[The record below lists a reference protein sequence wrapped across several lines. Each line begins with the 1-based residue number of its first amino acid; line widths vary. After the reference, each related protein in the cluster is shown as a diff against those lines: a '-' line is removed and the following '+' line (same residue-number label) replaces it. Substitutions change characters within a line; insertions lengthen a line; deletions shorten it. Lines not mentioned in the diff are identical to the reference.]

1 METTMRCYI
10 ALLHKEDTNR
20 YRIELADFPGCAG
33 WCDSL
38 EDAARIA
45 GQILAEEIDLRRI
58 SGEGI
63 PRPAAP
69 EDVAARAAA
78 LGAAPIVVP
87 MPAVAD
93 RVTIDLDLPAGL
105 VERVDR
111 RARLSGVERADLIE
125 RAARHALWETGRAE
139 RSPAPTRGAR

>member
-1 METTMRCYI
+1 MRCYI
-10 ALLHKEDTNR
+10 ALLHKEESDR
-20 YRIELADFPGCAG
+20 YRIELADFPGCAA

-45 GQILAEEIDLRRI
+45 AQTLAEEIDLRRT
-58 SGEGI
+58 SGEAI
-63 PRPAAP
+63 PRPTAP

-78 LGAAPIVVP
+78 IGAAPIVVP
-87 MPAVAD
+87 MPSLAD

-111 RARLSGVERADLIE
+111 RARISGMERADLIE

-139 RSPAPTRGAR
+139 RFPAPTRGAR